1 MPLALL
7 KPLLQ
12 GGWGIPNEAK
22 ELKSPEW
29 HTLAEPAHAFI
40 PVIPAIPSS
49 PYSKGEAGKTWSQPS
64 APQWALAYHK
74 TCR

>member
-29 HTLAEPAHAFI
+29 RTLAEPATD
-40 PVIPAIPSS
+40 P
-49 PYSKGEAGKTWSQPS
+49 
-64 APQWALAYHK
+64 
-74 TCR
+74 